1 VLVIKQCSII
11 HIRRLVASPVLTD
24 FVSGSISCLGIG
36 KLQYPGSVDS
46 EHSEGM
52 VMRGG
57 RPQLGG
63 ESLG

>member
-1 VLVIKQCSII
+1 MLVIKQCSVIY
-11 HIRRLVASPVLTD
+11 IRRLIASP
-24 FVSGSISCLGIG
+24 GLGIG

-46 EHSEGM
+46 EHSEGI